1 MCYKQYLVRK
11 SKKIFYREQL
21 RMKKRVLILLAIIVF
36 VVVCF
41 YGFKNFKSQ
50 NNISQ
55 PQQKKNQIIDSP
67 ENINPEKEKYIPSG
81 YYYGIDEPE
90 NILEITPN
98 EMEENNFDINIS
110 ILRLASMDG
119 TGIMQE
125 DNSIQTNLIDPSENN
140 LKAEIIYDEETHR
153 LKFKVSESKWG
164 LLNNGTEFIFDARN
178 YPVDTQTIYELFES
192 FTGYS
197 GTAGAM
203 LKNAK
208 NAFDLIDFIYKTRFY
223 DLNDDD
229 LKNIFS
235 DAYKQLSAEQKSELD
250 NNFDDVI
257 RPLAENV
264 FVDRSTVQK
273 DFYNAGLYDELNFY
287 INYNQRFN
295 ISLGLEKFINIYYA
309 VFNGQNKK

>member
-1 MCYKQYLVRK
+1 
-11 SKKIFYREQL
+11 
-21 RMKKRVLILLAIIVF
+21 MKKKVLILLVIIIF
-36 VVVCF
+36 VVICF
-41 YGFKNFKSQ
+41 YGFKSFKSK

-55 PQQKKNQIIDSP
+55 TPQKESQIMISS
-67 ENINPEKEKYIPSG
+67 EKINPEKEKYIPSG
-81 YYYGIDEPE
+81 CYYGVDEYE

-119 TGIMQE
+119 TGILQE
-125 DNSIQTNLIDPSENN
+125 DNSIQTNLTDPNENN

-153 LKFKVSESKWG
+153 LKFIISESQWDYLK
-164 LLNNGTEFIFDARN
+164 NGTEFIFDARN

-229 LKNIFS
+229 LKIIFLES
-235 DAYKQLSAEQKSELD
+235 YKKLNAAQKSELD

-264 FVDRSTVQK
+264 FVDRSNVRR
-273 DFYNAGLYDELNFY
+273 DFYDVGLYDELDFY

-295 ISLGLEKFINIYYA
+295 ISLGLEKFINIYYV
-309 VFNGQNKK
+309 VFNEQNKK

>member
-1 MCYKQYLVRK
+1 
-11 SKKIFYREQL
+11 
-21 RMKKRVLILLAIIVF
+21 MKKKVLILLAVIIF
-36 VVVCF
+36 AAVCF
-41 YGFKNFKSQ
+41 YGFKNFKSK
-50 NNISQ
+50 NNVSQ
-55 PQQKKNQIIDSP
+55 TQQKENQIIDSP

-81 YYYGIDEPE
+81 YYYGVDEPE

-110 ILRLASMDG
+110 ILRLCSMDG

-125 DNSIQTNLIDPSENN
+125 DTSIQTNLIDPSDNN

-153 LKFKVSESKWG
+153 LKFKVSESQWG

-178 YPVDTQTIYELFES
+178 YPVDTQAIYELFES

-208 NAFDLIDFIYKTRFY
+208 NAFDLIDFVYKTRFY

-264 FVDRSTVQK
+264 FVDRSTVRK
-273 DFYNAGLYDELNFY
+273 DFYDVGLYDELDFY
-287 INYNQRFN
+287 IKYNQRFN
-295 ISLGLEKFINIYYA
+295 ISLGLEKFVNIYYA
-309 VFNGQNKK
+309 VFNEQNKK

>member
-1 MCYKQYLVRK
+1 MK
-11 SKKIFYREQL
+11 KKI
-21 RMKKRVLILLAIIVF
+21 LILLAVIILVTI
-36 VVVCF
+36 CF
-41 YGFKNFKSQ
+41 YGFKKSKSKS
-50 NNISQ
+50 NISQ
-55 PQQKKNQIIDSP
+55 TQQEETQITTSSEKN
-67 ENINPEKEKYIPSG
+67 NPAKEKYIPSG
-81 YYYGIDEPE
+81 YYYGVDEPE

-125 DNSIQTNLIDPSENN
+125 DNSIQTNLTDPNENN
-140 LKAEIIYDEETHR
+140 LKAEIIYEEETHR
-153 LKFKVSESKWG
+153 LKFIISESQWDYLK
-164 LLNNGTEFIFDARN
+164 NGTEFIFDARN
-178 YPVDTQTIYELFES
+178 YPVDTQTVYELFES

-203 LKNAK
+203 LKNAQ

-223 DLNDDD
+223 DLDDDD
-229 LKNIFS
+229 LKIIFS
-235 DAYKQLSAEQKSELD
+235 EAYKQLNAAQKSELD

-264 FVDRSTVQK
+264 FVDRSTVRK
-273 DFYNAGLYDELNFY
+273 DFYDVGLYDELDFY

-295 ISLGLEKFINIYYA
+295 ISLGLEKFANVYYA
-309 VFNGQNKK
+309 VFNEQNKK